1 MTVMSER
8 KKEMTMS
15 NQSGIGRRE
24 FLVLSAAGALVT
36 AAGAPK
42 LFAGEAAAPKRLAV
56 GYAPVEEN
64 ARLVDASAIPAGDG
78 GFIRRG
84 ARVAVSGA
92 SGVSDDPRHRRAV
105 DLLVNYSYWE
115 GATRREAPFRAWACS
130 RANGCQGNPVKFTVP
145 VDEVQKLSFSVGV
158 ERGDRPVG
166 SPMSRRSVTGGVE
179 PTVSEDALPVT
190 LSLLSDGGSL
200 KLVRGFYVIVPLF
213 DGDRDP
219 RWSDY
224 TLQQRD
230 GRWAMH
236 DRNGEVATFE
246 HFVLRIDYA

>member
-1 MTVMSER
+1 MTIMRER
-8 KKEMTMS
+8 KKELIMS
-15 NQSGIGRRE
+15 NKSGLGRRE
-24 FLVLSAAGALVT
+24 FLKLSAAGALIT
-36 AAGAPK
+36 AAASPK
-42 LFAGEAAAPKRLAV
+42 LFAGEVAAPKRLAV
-56 GYAPVEEN
+56 GFAPPDEN
-64 ARLVDASAIPAGDG
+64 ARLVDAAAIPAGDG

-92 SGVSDDPRHRRAV
+92 SGVPADPRHRRAV
-105 DLLVNYSYWE
+105 DLLVNYSYWD

-130 RANGCQGNPVKFTVP
+130 RASACQGNPVKFTVP
-145 VDEVQKLSFSVGV
+145 VDEVQKISFSVGV
-158 ERGDRPVG
+158 ERGGRPVG
-166 SPMSRRSVTGGVE
+166 APMTRRDVAAGIE
-179 PTVSEDALPVT
+179 PAVSEDALPVT
-190 LSLLSDGGSL
+190 LSILSEAGSL

-224 TLQQRD
+224 TLQQAE

-236 DRNGEVATFE
+236 DRNGEVASFE